1 MTDPNLVL
9 YIATYDDAAAA
20 DEDYA
25 ALKAAQKAG
34 DFHILGGVVARRDA
48 DGATHV
54 DEHTAATAG
63 GATVGGVAGLVVGL
77 FAPPLL
83 AATAVGAG
91 LGAIAGKLAE
101 RHDEKQLAKEI
112 DESLP
117 PGSSAVLVVA
127 DDTYADRIDRALAK
141 ADKRISK
148 AVDKGDYE
156 ELQKAI
162 EKSGE
167 QVADAIDR

>member
-1 MTDPNLVL
+1 VTDPNLVL
-9 YIATYDDAAAA
+9 YIASYPDATVA

-34 DFHILGGVVARRDA
+34 DFAIVGGVVVRRDA
-48 DGATHV
+48 DGTTHV

-63 GATVGGVAGLVVGL
+63 GATVGGAAGLVVGL

-101 RHDEKQLAKEI
+101 RHDEKQLAKELE
-112 DESLP
+112 DALP
-117 PGSSAVLVVA
+117 PDSSAVLVVA
-127 DDTYADRIDRALAK
+127 DDVYADRIDRALAK

-156 ELQKAI
+156 ALQKAI

-167 QVADAIDR
+167 QIGDAVDR

>member
-1 MTDPNLVL
+1 MPDPNLIL
-9 YIATYDDAAAA
+9 YIATYDDAGAAEA
-20 DEDYA
+20 DYE
-25 ALKAAQKAG
+25 ALKAAQRAG
-34 DFHILGGVVARRDA
+34 DFAILGGITMSRDA
-48 DGATHV
+48 DGTAHV
-54 DEHTAATAG
+54 NEHTAATAG

-83 AATAVGAG
+83 AATAIGAG
-91 LGAIAGKLAE
+91 IGAVAGKLAE
-101 RHDEKQLAKEI
+101 RHDEKQLAKEL

-117 PGSSAVLVVA
+117 PGASAVLVIA
-127 DDTYADRIDRALAK
+127 DDVYADRIDRALAK

-156 ELQKAI
+156 ELQQAI

-167 QVADAIDR
+167 QIADAVDR